1 MIRDRFAGQQCSSSS
16 VNFTRVFVRLMAIV
30 VLLQGCSSAVSPDM
44 AITAA
49 TTGQVIKSAN
59 DQRQYRHIQLD
70 NQLDVLLISDPSTDK
85 AAASLDVYIGSYQ
98 NGADREGLAHFLE
111 HMLFLGTKSYPN
123 PGDYQT
129 FISEHGGSHNAG
141 TGLENTTYFFDIDA
155 SYLEQALDRFAPF
168 FSSPNFDA
176 KYVDRE
182 RNAVESEYRLKIK
195 DDGRRQWD
203 VLQEQ
208 LDPDHPMAKFT
219 VGNLQTLANRK
230 GAEGRPVRED
240 LIDFYNQ
247 YYSANLMKLVVLGKE
262 NLDQLEAMIKPRF
275 AAINNNNTQIATH
288 IDRFI
293 QAERLPL
300 TISMAPLKDVREL
313 SLSFQL
319 PKMQPHW
326 QQKPAS
332 YIAGLIGHEGEG
344 SLLQLLKNKGWAEGL
359 SAGSGLEDRS
369 SSLFSIDIALTP
381 LGLEY
386 QDDIIEMVF
395 AWIDLIREQGIQNWR
410 YEERSRMADI
420 AFKFQEKQN
429 PMGYVS
435 GLAGQMQRYPV
446 TEVLRAGYLMAD
458 YDAELIRQVADQL
471 TTDNLFVMLTAPEVT
486 TDRVSLRYQA
496 DYAVNPVD
504 PELLARWQQPS
515 AIAGLRLPERN
526 PYIPASLE
534 LQADSGSEVPQQLI
548 AQEGLSAWHLADTD
562 FGVPKAHIIALLK
575 TGKASTIEGLTT
587 TQLYL
592 DLVKD
597 QLGAQIY
604 PATEAGLSFS
614 LGANG
619 RGISIVVGGYFDKQS
634 VLLNNILSALA
645 NPEWDQDRFDRLKQT
660 RLRQLSNFQ
669 REYPFRQVIS
679 GLYAMIAGAWTP
691 LQQVSVLEQI
701 SMTDL
706 QQFTAGLLQQISVE
720 MLVSGNHGQAEAT
733 ALIEQVA
740 QSLTLKDIAAPI
752 RIARLGQTAVD
763 ADIPVDH
770 ADSVVTLYLQGAGD
784 SLEERAKVL
793 LLGEMLSSPFY
804 NSLRTEKQ
812 LGYVVSAF
820 ASNHSRVPGLA
831 MLVQSPV
838 ADEAELRREFNQFI
852 ADYRADVSALSDQD
866 IKRYQASVLSS
877 LEEKPKN
884 LAEMNGRFMES
895 IGLGYRQ
902 FDFRAQLASAVR
914 AVTVPSLQDAFQRL
928 MLDRRRAL
936 WIQTVDSSAENTA
949 LDLRESGQPYEY
961 DF

>member
-1 MIRDRFAGQQCSSSS
+1 MIRDRFVGQACSSSLEI
-16 VNFTRVFVRLMAIV
+16 FTRVFVRLMAIA

-44 AITAA
+44 AVTAA

-98 NGADREGLAHFLE
+98 NEADREGLAHFLE

-275 AAINNNNTQIATH
+275 APINNNNTQIATH
-288 IDRFI
+288 TDRFI

-319 PKMQPHW
+319 PKMVPHW

-332 YIAGLIGHEGEG
+332 YIAGLVGHEGEG

-410 YEERSRMADI
+410 YKERSRMADI

-435 GLAGQMQRYPV
+435 GLAGQMQHYPV
-446 TEVLRAGYLMAD
+446 TEVLRAGYLMTD

-471 TTDNLFVMLTAPEVT
+471 TTDNLFVMLTAPEVA

-496 DYAVNPVD
+496 DYAVNPVN

-515 AIAGLRLPERN
+515 VIAELRLPERN
-526 PYIPASLE
+526 PYIPSSLE
-534 LQADSGSEVPQQLI
+534 LQADTGSEVPQQLI

-562 FGVPKAHIIALLK
+562 FGVPKAHIITLLK
-575 TGKASTIEGLTT
+575 TGKASTIEGLTAT
-587 TQLYL
+587 HLYL

-614 LGANG
+614 LEANG
-619 RGISIVVGGYFDKQS
+619 RGISIVVGGYSDKQS
-634 VLLNNILSALA
+634 VLLDNILRALA
-645 NPEWDQDRFDRLKQT
+645 NPEWNQDRFDRLKQT

-669 REYPFRQVIS
+669 REYPFRQVMS

-691 LQQVSVLEQI
+691 LQQVPVLEQI

-752 RIARLGQTAVD
+752 RIARLGQAAVD
-763 ADIPVDH
+763 AHIPVDH

-852 ADYRADVSALSDQD
+852 TDYRADVSTLSDQD

-914 AVTVPSLQDAFQRL
+914 AVTVSSLQDAFQRL
-928 MLDRRRAL
+928 LLDRRRSL
-936 WIQTVDSSAENTA
+936 WIQTVDSSAENTG
-949 LDLRESGQPYEY
+949 LDLRESGQAYEY

>member
-1 MIRDRFAGQQCSSSS
+1 MVRDRFVGQQCSSFS
-16 VNFTRVFVRLMAIV
+16 VIFTRFFARLLAVV
-30 VLLQGCSSAVSPDM
+30 VLLQGCSSAVSPEL
-44 AITAA
+44 TVTA
-49 TTGQVIKSAN
+49 TTTGEVIKSAN
-59 DQRQYRHIQLD
+59 DQRQYRHIKLD

-98 NGADREGLAHFLE
+98 NSADREGLAHFLE

-168 FSSPNFDA
+168 FSSPNFDS

-208 LDPDHPMAKFT
+208 LDPAHPMAKFT
-219 VGNLQTLANRK
+219 VGNLQTLANRE
-230 GAEGRPVRED
+230 GAEGGPVRDD

-247 YYSANLMKLVVLGKE
+247 YYSANLMKLVVLGRE

-275 AAINNNNTQIATH
+275 APINNNNTQVAAH
-288 IDRFI
+288 VDRFI

-300 TISMAPLKDVREL
+300 TISMAPLKDLREL

-319 PKMQPHW
+319 PKMLPHW
-326 QQKPAS
+326 KQKPAS
-332 YIAGLIGHEGEG
+332 YIAGLVGHEGEG
-344 SLLQLLKNKGWAEGL
+344 SLLQLLKDKGWAEGL

-381 LGLEY
+381 LGLEH

-435 GLAGQMQRYPV
+435 GLAGQMQHYPV
-446 TEVLRAGYLMAD
+446 TEVLRAGYLMTD

-504 PELLARWQQPS
+504 PKLLARWQRPS
-515 AIAGLRLPERN
+515 AIAELRLPERN

-534 LQADSGSEVPQQLI
+534 LQADTGGEVPQQLM
-548 AQEGLSAWHLADTD
+548 AQEGLSAWHLTDTD
-562 FGVPKAHIIALLK
+562 FGVPKAHIITLLK
-575 TGKASTIEGLTT
+575 TGKASTMEGLTA

-614 LGANG
+614 LGANS
-619 RGISIVVGGYFDKQS
+619 RGISIVVGGYSDKQS
-634 VLLNNILSALA
+634 VLLDNILRALA
-645 NPEWDQDRFDRLKQT
+645 NPEWDQGRFDRLKQT

-679 GLYAMIAGAWTP
+679 GLYAMIKGAWTP
-691 LQQVSVLEQI
+691 LQQVPVLEQI

-720 MLVSGNHGQAEAT
+720 MLVSGNHGQAEAA

-752 RIARLGQTAVD
+752 RIARLEQAAVD
-763 ADIPVDH
+763 AHIPVDH

-784 SLEERAKVL
+784 SLEERAEVL

-812 LGYVVSAF
+812 LGYVVSAS
-820 ASNHSRVPGLA
+820 ANNHSRVPGLV

-852 ADYRADVSALSDQD
+852 ADYRADISALSNQD

-895 IGLGYRQ
+895 VGLGYRQ

-914 AVTVPSLQDAFQRL
+914 AVTVSSLQDAFQRL
-928 MLDRRRAL
+928 LLDRRRAL
-936 WIQTVDSSAENTA
+936 WIQTADSSADNTA
-949 LDLRESGQPYEY
+949 LDLRESGQAYEY

>member
-1 MIRDRFAGQQCSSSS
+1 MSRDRFAGQHSGLSKVNITGFLVLVLAS
-16 VNFTRVFVRLMAIV
+16 VG
-30 VLLQGCSSAVSPDM
+30 LLYGCSSVVSPDM
-44 AITAA
+44 TATAA
-49 TTGQVIKSAN
+49 GTEPVIKSAN

-70 NQLDVLLISDPSTDK
+70 NQLDVLLISDPKTDK
-85 AAASLDVYIGSYQ
+85 AAASLDVHIGSYQ
-98 NGADREGLAHFLE
+98 NSADREGLAHFLE
-111 HMLFLGTKSYPN
+111 HMLFLGTESYPN

-208 LDPDHPMAKFT
+208 LDPAHPMAKFT
-219 VGNLQTLANRK
+219 VGNLQTLANRQ
-230 GAEGRPVRED
+230 GDEGRPVRDD
-240 LIDFYNQ
+240 LLDFYQQ
-247 YYSANLMKLVVLGKE
+247 YYSANLMKLVVLGRE
-262 NLDQLEAMIKPRF
+262 NLDQLEAMVKPRF
-275 AAINNNNTQIATH
+275 APINNNNTQVATH
-288 IDRFI
+288 VDRFI
-293 QAERLPL
+293 QADRLPL
-300 TISMAPLKDVREL
+300 IISLAPLKDLREL
-313 SLSFQL
+313 SLNFQL
-319 PKMQPHW
+319 PKMLPHW
-326 QQKPAS
+326 QQKPAN
-332 YIAGLIGHEGEG
+332 YIAGLVGHEGEG
-344 SLLQLLKNKGWAEGL
+344 SLLQLLKTKGWAEGL

-369 SSLFSIDIALTP
+369 SSLFSIDIAMTP
-381 LGLEY
+381 LGLGH
-386 QDDIIEMVF
+386 QNDIIEMVF
-395 AWIDLIREQGIQNWR
+395 AWIDLIREQGINRWR

-420 AFKFQEKQN
+420 AFAFQEVQN

-435 GLAGQMQRYPV
+435 GLAGQMQHYPV
-446 TEVLRAGYLMAD
+446 TEVLHAGYLMTD
-458 YDAELIRQVADQL
+458 YDAGLINQVVDQL
-471 TTDNLFVMLTAPEVT
+471 TLDNLFVMVTAPEVE
-486 TDRVSLRYQA
+486 TDRVSLRYQTS
-496 DYAVNPVD
+496 YGVSPVGS
-504 PELLARWQQPS
+504 ELLARWQQPT
-515 AIAGLRLPERN
+515 AIAELRLPERN

-534 LQADSGSEVPQQLI
+534 LLADADSQVPQQLV
-548 AQEGLSAWHLADTD
+548 AREGLSAWHLLDTE
-562 FGVPKAHIIALLK
+562 FGVPKAHIITLLK
-575 TGKASTIEGLTT
+575 SDKASSIEGLTA

-592 DLVKD
+592 DLIKD
-597 QLGAQIY
+597 QLSAQIY

-614 LGANG
+614 LGANS
-619 RGISIVVGGYFDKQS
+619 RGISIVVGGYSDKQS
-634 VLLNNILSALA
+634 VLMGNILNALA
-645 NPEWDQDRFDRLKQT
+645 NPEWDQERFARLKQT

-679 GLYAMIAGAWTP
+679 GLYAMIKGAWTP
-691 LQQVSVLEQI
+691 LQQVPVLEQI
-701 SMTDL
+701 SMADL
-706 QQFTAGLLQQISVE
+706 QRFSLGLLRQVSVE

-733 ALIEQVA
+733 ALIAQVA
-740 QSLTLKDIAAPI
+740 QSLTPVVVAAPI
-752 RIARLGQTAVD
+752 RVARLDQAAIN

-770 ADSVVTLYLQGAGD
+770 ADAVVTVYFQAAAD

-838 ADEAELRREFNQFI
+838 ANEAELRREFNQFI
-852 ADYRADVSALSDQD
+852 TDYNADVSALTDQD
-866 IKRYQASVLSS
+866 IERYQASVLSS

-895 IGLGYRQ
+895 VGLGYRQ
-902 FDFRAQLASAVR
+902 FNFRPELAAAVR
-914 AVTVPSLQDAFQRL
+914 AVTVSSLQDAFQRL
-928 MLDRRRAL
+928 LLDRRRAL
-936 WIQTVDSSAENTA
+936 WIQTADSSAENTA
-949 LDLRESGQPYEY
+949 VDLRESGQVYEY

>member
-1 MIRDRFAGQQCSSSS
+1 MIRDRFVGEACSSSLEI
-16 VNFTRVFVRLMAIV
+16 FTRVFVRLMAIA

-44 AITAA
+44 AVTAA

-98 NGADREGLAHFLE
+98 NEADREGLAHFLE

-275 AAINNNNTQIATH
+275 APINNNNTQIATH
-288 IDRFI
+288 TDRFI

-319 PKMQPHW
+319 PKMVPHW

-332 YIAGLIGHEGEG
+332 YIAGLVGHEGEG

-410 YEERSRMADI
+410 YKERSRMADI

-435 GLAGQMQRYPV
+435 GLAGQMQHYPV
-446 TEVLRAGYLMAD
+446 TEVLRAGYLMTD

-471 TTDNLFVMLTAPEVT
+471 TTDNLFVMLTAPEVA

-496 DYAVNPVD
+496 DYAVNPVN

-515 AIAGLRLPERN
+515 VIAELRLPERN
-526 PYIPASLE
+526 PYIPSSLE
-534 LQADSGSEVPQQLI
+534 LQADTGSEVPQQLI

-562 FGVPKAHIIALLK
+562 FGVPKAHIITLLK
-575 TGKASTIEGLTT
+575 TGKASTIEGLTAT
-587 TQLYL
+587 HLYL

-614 LGANG
+614 LEANG
-619 RGISIVVGGYFDKQS
+619 RGISIVVGGYSDKQS
-634 VLLNNILSALA
+634 VLLDNILRALA
-645 NPEWDQDRFDRLKQT
+645 NPEWNQDRFDRLKQT

-669 REYPFRQVIS
+669 REYPFRQVMS

-691 LQQVSVLEQI
+691 LQQVPVLEQI

-763 ADIPVDH
+763 AHIPVDH

-852 ADYRADVSALSDQD
+852 TDYRADVSTLSDQD
-866 IKRYQASVLSS
+866 IKRYQASVLSN

-914 AVTVPSLQDAFQRL
+914 AVTVSSLQDAFQQL
-928 MLDRRRAL
+928 LLDRRRAL
-936 WIQTVDSSAENTA
+936 WVQTVDSSAENTA
-949 LDLRESGQPYEY
+949 LDLRESGQAYEY

>member
-1 MIRDRFAGQQCSSSS
+1 
-16 VNFTRVFVRLMAIV
+16 MAIA

-44 AITAA
+44 AVTAA

-98 NGADREGLAHFLE
+98 NEADREGLAHFLE

-275 AAINNNNTQIATH
+275 APINNNNTQIATH
-288 IDRFI
+288 TDRFI

-319 PKMQPHW
+319 PKMVPHW

-332 YIAGLIGHEGEG
+332 YIAGLVGHEGEG

-410 YEERSRMADI
+410 YKERSRMADI

-435 GLAGQMQRYPV
+435 GLAGQMQHYPV
-446 TEVLRAGYLMAD
+446 TEVLRAGYLMTD

-471 TTDNLFVMLTAPEVT
+471 TTDNLFVMLTAPEVA

-496 DYAVNPVD
+496 DYAVNPVN

-515 AIAGLRLPERN
+515 VIAELRLPERN
-526 PYIPASLE
+526 PYIPSSLE
-534 LQADSGSEVPQQLI
+534 LQADTGSEVPQQLI

-562 FGVPKAHIIALLK
+562 FGVPKAHIITLLK
-575 TGKASTIEGLTT
+575 TGKASTIEGLTAT
-587 TQLYL
+587 HLYL

-614 LGANG
+614 LEANG
-619 RGISIVVGGYFDKQS
+619 RGISIVVGGYSDKQS
-634 VLLNNILSALA
+634 VLLDNILRALA
-645 NPEWDQDRFDRLKQT
+645 NPEWNQDRFDRLKQT

-669 REYPFRQVIS
+669 REYPFRQVMS

-691 LQQVSVLEQI
+691 LQQVPVLEQI

-752 RIARLGQTAVD
+752 RIARLGQAAVD
-763 ADIPVDH
+763 AHIPVDH

-852 ADYRADVSALSDQD
+852 TDYRADVSTLSDQD

-914 AVTVPSLQDAFQRL
+914 AVTVSSLQDAFQRL
-928 MLDRRRAL
+928 LLDRRRSL
-936 WIQTVDSSAENTA
+936 WIQTVDSSAENTG
-949 LDLRESGQPYEY
+949 LDLRESGQAYEY

>member
-1 MIRDRFAGQQCSSSS
+1 MIRDRFVGQQYSASS
-16 VNFTRVFVRLMAIV
+16 VIFTRVFARLMAIV
-30 VLLQGCSSAVSPDM
+30 ILLQGCSSAVSPDM
-44 AITAA
+44 AVTGT

-98 NGADREGLAHFLE
+98 NAADREGLAHFLE

-123 PGDYQT
+123 PGDYQA

-168 FSSPNFDA
+168 FSSSNFDA

-208 LDPDHPMAKFT
+208 LDPAHPMAKFT
-219 VGNLQTLANRK
+219 VGNLQTLANRE

-275 AAINNNNTQIATH
+275 APINNNNTQVGTH

-300 TISMAPLKDVREL
+300 MISMAPLKDLREL

-332 YIAGLIGHEGEG
+332 YIAGLVGHEGEG

-435 GLAGQMQRYPV
+435 GLAGQMQHYPV
-446 TEVLRAGYLMAD
+446 TEVLRAGYLMTD

-471 TTDNLFVMLTAPEVT
+471 TTDNLFVMLTAPEVA

-504 PELLARWQQPS
+504 PKLLARWQRPS
-515 AIAGLRLPERN
+515 AIAELRLPERN

-534 LQADSGSEVPQQLI
+534 LQADTGSEVPQQLM

-562 FGVPKAHIIALLK
+562 FGVPKAHTITLLK
-575 TGKASTIEGLTT
+575 TGKAATIEGLTA

-614 LGANG
+614 LGANA
-619 RGISIVVGGYFDKQS
+619 RGISIVVGGYSDKQS
-634 VLLNNILSALA
+634 VLLDNILSALA
-645 NPEWDQDRFDRLKQT
+645 NPEWNQDRFDRLKQT

-691 LQQVSVLEQI
+691 LQQVPVLEQI
-701 SMTDL
+701 SMADL
-706 QQFTAGLLQQISVE
+706 QQFTAGLLQRISVE
-720 MLVSGNHGQAEAT
+720 MLVSGNHGQAEAA

-752 RIARLGQTAVD
+752 RIARLEQAAVD
-763 ADIPVDH
+763 AHIPVDH

-838 ADEAELRREFNQFI
+838 ADEAALRREFNQFI

-895 IGLGYRQ
+895 VGLGYRQ

-928 MLDRRRAL
+928 LLDRRRAL
-936 WIQTVDSSAENTA
+936 WIQTADSSVENTA
-949 LDLRESGQPYEY
+949 LDLRESGQAYEY

>member
-1 MIRDRFAGQQCSSSS
+1 MIRDRFVGQECSSSLEI
-16 VNFTRVFVRLMAIV
+16 FTRVFVRLMAIA

-44 AITAA
+44 AVTAA

-98 NGADREGLAHFLE
+98 NTADREGLAHFLE

-275 AAINNNNTQIATH
+275 APINNNNTQIATH
-288 IDRFI
+288 TDSFI

-319 PKMQPHW
+319 PKMLPHW

-332 YIAGLIGHEGEG
+332 YIAGLVGHEGEG

-410 YEERSRMADI
+410 YKERSRMADI

-435 GLAGQMQRYPV
+435 GLAGQMQHYPV
-446 TEVLRAGYLMAD
+446 TEVLRAGYLMTV

-471 TTDNLFVMLTAPEVT
+471 TTDNLFVMLTAPEVA

-496 DYAVNPVD
+496 DYAVNPVN

-515 AIAGLRLPERN
+515 VIAELRLPERN
-526 PYIPASLE
+526 PYIPSSLE
-534 LQADSGSEVPQQLI
+534 LQADTGSEVPQQLI

-562 FGVPKAHIIALLK
+562 FGVPKAHIITLLK
-575 TGKASTIEGLTT
+575 TGKASTIEGLTA

-614 LGANG
+614 LGAND
-619 RGISIVVGGYFDKQS
+619 RGISIVVGGYSDKQS
-634 VLLNNILSALA
+634 VLLDNILRALA
-645 NPEWDQDRFDRLKQT
+645 NPEWNQERFDRLKQT

-669 REYPFRQVIS
+669 REYPFRQVMS

-691 LQQVSVLEQI
+691 LQQVPVLEQI

-706 QQFTAGLLQQISVE
+706 QQFTAGLLQRISVE

-740 QSLTLKDIAAPI
+740 QSLTFKDIAAPI

-763 ADIPVDH
+763 AHIPVDH

-852 ADYRADVSALSDQD
+852 ADYRANVSALSDQD

-895 IGLGYRQ
+895 VGLGYRQ

-928 MLDRRRAL
+928 FLDRRRAL
-936 WIQTVDSSAENTA
+936 WIQTIDSSAENTT
-949 LDLRESGQPYEY
+949 LDLRESGPAYEY

>member
-1 MIRDRFAGQQCSSSS
+1 
-16 VNFTRVFVRLMAIV
+16 MAIA

-44 AITAA
+44 AVTAA

-98 NGADREGLAHFLE
+98 NEADREGLAHFLE

-208 LDPDHPMAKFT
+208 LDPNHPMAKFT

-275 AAINNNNTQIATH
+275 APINNNNTQIATH
-288 IDRFI
+288 TDRFI

-319 PKMQPHW
+319 PKMVPHW

-332 YIAGLIGHEGEG
+332 YIAGLVGHEGEG

-410 YEERSRMADI
+410 YKERSRMADI

-435 GLAGQMQRYPV
+435 GLAGQMQHYPV
-446 TEVLRAGYLMAD
+446 TEVLRAGYLMTD

-471 TTDNLFVMLTAPEVT
+471 TTDNLFVMLTAPEVA

-496 DYAVNPVD
+496 DYAVNPVN

-515 AIAGLRLPERN
+515 VIAELRLPERN
-526 PYIPASLE
+526 PYIPSSLE
-534 LQADSGSEVPQQLI
+534 LQADTGSEVPQQLI

-562 FGVPKAHIIALLK
+562 FGVPKAHIITLLK
-575 TGKASTIEGLTT
+575 TGKASTIEGLTAT
-587 TQLYL
+587 HLYL

-614 LGANG
+614 LEANG
-619 RGISIVVGGYFDKQS
+619 RGISIVVGGYSDKQS
-634 VLLNNILSALA
+634 VLLDNILRALA
-645 NPEWDQDRFDRLKQT
+645 NPEWNQDRFDRLKQT

-669 REYPFRQVIS
+669 REYPFRQVMS

-691 LQQVSVLEQI
+691 LQQVPVLEQI

-752 RIARLGQTAVD
+752 RIARLGQAAVD
-763 ADIPVDH
+763 AHIPVDH

-852 ADYRADVSALSDQD
+852 TDYRADVSTLSDQD

-914 AVTVPSLQDAFQRL
+914 AVTVSSLQDAFQRL
-928 MLDRRRAL
+928 LLDRRRSL
-936 WIQTVDSSAENTA
+936 WIQTVDSSAENTG
-949 LDLRESGQPYEY
+949 LDLRESGQAYEY

>member
-1 MIRDRFAGQQCSSSS
+1 MIRDRFVGQQCSSSLEI
-16 VNFTRVFVRLMAIV
+16 FTRVFVRLMAIV
-30 VLLQGCSSAVSPDM
+30 ILLQGCSSAVSPDM
-44 AITAA
+44 AVTAA
-49 TTGQVIKSAN
+49 TTGQVIKSPN

-70 NQLDVLLISDPSTDK
+70 NHLDVLLISDPSTDK

-98 NGADREGLAHFLE
+98 NAADREGLAHFLE

-168 FSSPNFDA
+168 FTSPNFDA

-208 LDPDHPMAKFT
+208 LDPAHPMAKFT
-219 VGNLQTLANRK
+219 VGNLQTLANRE
-230 GAEGRPVRED
+230 GGEGRPVRDD

-275 AAINNNNTQIATH
+275 GPINNNNTQIATH

-293 QAERLPL
+293 QTERLPL
-300 TISMAPLKDVREL
+300 TISMAPLKELREL

-319 PKMQPHW
+319 PKMLPHW

-332 YIAGLIGHEGEG
+332 YIAGLVGHEGEG
-344 SLLQLLKNKGWAEGL
+344 SLLQLLKDKGWAEGL

-369 SSLFSIDIALTP
+369 YSLFSIDIALTP
-381 LGLEY
+381 LGLEH

-420 AFKFQEKQN
+420 AFKFKEKQN

-435 GLAGQMQRYPV
+435 GLAGQMQHYPV
-446 TEVLRAGYLMAD
+446 TEVLRAGYLMTD

-504 PELLARWQQPS
+504 PKLLARWQRPS
-515 AIAGLRLPERN
+515 AIAELRLPERN

-534 LQADSGSEVPQQLI
+534 LQADTGSEVPKQLM

-562 FGVPKAHIIALLK
+562 FGVPKAHIITLLK
-575 TGKASTIEGLTT
+575 TGKASTIEGLTA

-614 LGANG
+614 LGANS
-619 RGISIVVGGYFDKQS
+619 RGISIVVGGYSDKQS

-645 NPEWDQDRFDRLKQT
+645 NPEWDQGRFDRLKQT

-669 REYPFRQVIS
+669 RGYPFRQVMS

-691 LQQVSVLEQI
+691 LQQVPVLEQI

-720 MLVSGNHGQAEAT
+720 MLVSGNHGQVEAA

-752 RIARLGQTAVD
+752 RIARLEQAAVD
-763 ADIPVDH
+763 AHIPVDH

-838 ADEAELRREFNQFI
+838 ADEAALRREFNQFI
-852 ADYRADVSALSDQD
+852 IDFRADVIALSDQD

-895 IGLGYRQ
+895 IGLGYRR

-928 MLDRRRAL
+928 LLDRRRAL
-936 WIQTVDSSAENTA
+936 WIQTADSNANNTA
-949 LDLRESGQPYEY
+949 SDLRESGQAYVY